1 MPFACYYV
9 IFTIFQNIWGE
20 YVYQELNE
28 TQVQKKQLN
37 ETVLFQALDEDARD
51 SGKNGG
57 GTDLNLNLGLK
68 DPDGDNEGDTAEQH
82 EVAKNP
88 QTQNNR
94 FKRKSVT
101 PDLEMRM

>member
-1 MPFACYYV
+1 MLSLQFFRTFEENMS
-9 IFTIFQNIWGE
+9 IKNLMKLRFK
-20 YVYQELNE
+20 
-28 TQVQKKQLN
+28 KKQLN

>member
-1 MPFACYYV
+1 MCHL
-9 IFTIFQNIWGE
+9 QNYLE
-20 YVYQELNE
+20 HFDNKQVYQEH
-28 TQVQKKQLN
+28 N
-37 ETVLFQALDEDARD
+37 ETVLFQASDEDARD

-68 DPDGDNEGDTAEQH
+68 DPDGDNEVDTADH
-82 EVAKNP
+82 REVGKNP
-88 QTQNNR
+88 QTENNR